1 MVGRLLF
8 IQSSRLWEKS
18 RTLGAVSHVRPSDTA
33 QLAEP
38 VGALLLHV
46 DFGIEEFELEIAT
59 ANTYAAPPSPL

>member
-1 MVGRLLF
+1 M
-8 IQSSRLWEKS
+8 
-18 RTLGAVSHVRPSDTA
+18 GAVSHVRPSDTA